1 MPFLLVHT
9 ADSFTPRPPP
19 PFFMV
24 FDRRPPR
31 ARSKAALSELV
42 FSPFFFFFSPFGPGR
57 RGIWGWPPL
66 NSPCREKGPRHVG
79 MKVFIWGG
87 RSSVGEQMESRPSG
101 YVAKDTAWQSAR
113 AEIFR
118 SQRQTRAQTL
128 SWWRN
133 FIRVK
138 KIYIFKTCRDT
149 NSLQWMYWRIM
160 HIYLAGSCTYI
171 PVAEPHATQPE
182 IPSWG

>member
-9 ADSFTPRPPP
+9 ADSFTPHPPP

-24 FDRRPPR
+24 FDRHTPR
-31 ARSKAALSELV
+31 AGSKAALSELV
-42 FSPFFFFFSPFGPGR
+42 FSPFFFFFFQPFWSRATRNLRMATFKFAMQGKRAPSC
-57 RGIWGWPPL
+57 WNESL
-66 NSPCREKGPRHVG
+66 YL
-79 MKVFIWGG
+79 GG
-87 RSSVGEQMESRPSG
+87 RSSVGGQMESRPSG
-101 YVAKDTAWQSAR
+101 FVAKDTAWQSAR

-138 KIYIFKTCRDT
+138 KIYIYSRP
-149 NSLQWMYWRIM
+149 
-160 HIYLAGSCTYI
+160 AGIQIHCSECTD
-171 PVAEPHATQPE
+171 
-182 IPSWG
+182 G